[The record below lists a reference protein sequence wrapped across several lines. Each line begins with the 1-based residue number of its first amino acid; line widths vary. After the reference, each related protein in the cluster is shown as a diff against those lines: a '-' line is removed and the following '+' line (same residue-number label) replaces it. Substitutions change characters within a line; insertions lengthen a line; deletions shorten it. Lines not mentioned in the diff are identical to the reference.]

1 MKKNILVIDDDQ
13 AMLDSLDLILSE
25 EGYDVET
32 MIDGRSLENISPRYV
47 PDIIL
52 IDYFL
57 PDENGMQIVRR
68 LKKQKNMANTP
79 IIMMSAA
86 YHLTN
91 QSLSPEVDDYFS
103 KPFDINKLM
112 ASIKQHLR
120 KKRE

>member
-57 PDENGMQIVRR
+57 PDENGIQIVRK

-86 YHLTN
+86 YHLTKQN
-91 QSLSPEVDDYFS
+91 LSPEVDDFFS

-120 KKRE
+120 KKKE